1 METERDITLPMIQLI
16 GIINTSISLGYIWL
30 NLNLKLLDS
39 HIKFL
44 LVLLGLQN
52 LSLLLISVISASVI
66 LINPNLDKDICLWAY
81 RPIFVAFNG
90 NIVLTSLI
98 SATRYWKAYAHQ
110 EKIASQVVNFMF
122 VKLFMNTAFIHIG
135 YHTLFFTSLNQDI
148 CAVDDDKV
156 EIYTDGGTVLMIV
169 ASYGTFW
176 SIFWIYWDICML
188 KFHKK
193 MNKIRQRKK
202 QPKKNI
208 TTEDSLIVPV
218 YATIVSLCTLFM
230 VFMAGPLLAINF
242 STVWDWRVENKI
254 ILSQSKKSN
263 MELLSSTW
271 IACNL
276 PSLLFAV
283 KDQNKMSQTQSSIVM
298 QEIGNTNRT
307 VPTVPQAPTV
317 QKDLEDTGPAL
328 HSKGLI
334 RKKSAIQ
341 NQPHVHVA
349 LVHEP
354 QPSTDLHLQDLDII
368 ESIEGN
374 DKKSEPEPEILEK
387 EMCTGSKKIKLQ

>member
-1 METERDITLPMIQLI
+1 
-16 GIINTSISLGYIWL
+16 
-30 NLNLKLLDS
+30 
-39 HIKFL
+39 
-44 LVLLGLQN
+44 
-52 LSLLLISVISASVI
+52 
-66 LINPNLDKDICLWAY
+66 
-81 RPIFVAFNG
+81 
-90 NIVLTSLI
+90 
-98 SATRYWKAYAHQ
+98 
-110 EKIASQVVNFMF
+110 
-122 VKLFMNTAFIHIG
+122 
-135 YHTLFFTSLNQDI
+135 
-148 CAVDDDKV
+148 
-156 EIYTDGGTVLMIV
+156 
-169 ASYGTFW
+169 
-176 SIFWIYWDICML
+176 
-188 KFHKK
+188 

-218 YATIVSLCTLFM
+218 YATIISLCTLFM
-230 VFMAGPLLAINF
+230 VFMAGPLFAINF

-307 VPTVPQAPTV
+307 VPTGQGPNPQVPTV

-334 RKKSAIQ
+334 RKKICHSK
-341 NQPHVHVA
+341 
-349 LVHEP
+349 
-354 QPSTDLHLQDLDII
+354 STT
-368 ESIEGN
+368 
-374 DKKSEPEPEILEK
+374 
-387 EMCTGSKKIKLQ
+387 CTCCIGA